1 MFSCWI
7 TRHLYPDCRHFRES
21 FASRIEAKFGA
32 GFSAKET
39 KSKLPNTMMKHRK
52 IHTPHKFGRLFFV
65 GSKRLRFHEWETA
78 LLLLHFVRAS
88 SKTMEELDGVG
99 CKVLQLQI
107 LGKLFVWKKKRQA
120 FVVWVETTNQAS
132 FTKAFVNTLIAFLL
146 TSQRNHVELF
156 FGIWDAP
163 WDVVPESVAHV
174 IVCVFLLAAKE
185 KWKVWKKIELQE
197 DSSHNKKLL
206 SVSF

>member
-1 MFSCWI
+1 MWMMQVQKKTNHQTIKEKSSTVYILWI
-7 TRHLYPDCRHFRES
+7 IWWKNISSSTWTKTNNLSSLLDHPSFVSSCRHFRES

-107 LGKLFVWKKKRQA
+107 LGKLFVWKKNDKH
-120 FVVWVETTNQAS
+120 
-132 FTKAFVNTLIAFLL
+132 LL
-146 TSQRNHVELF
+146 YELK
-156 FGIWDAP
+156 P
-163 WDVVPESVAHV
+163 PTRHP
-174 IVCVFLLAAKE
+174 LLR
-185 KWKVWKKIELQE
+185 
-197 DSSHNKKLL
+197 LL
-206 SVSF
+206 STPW